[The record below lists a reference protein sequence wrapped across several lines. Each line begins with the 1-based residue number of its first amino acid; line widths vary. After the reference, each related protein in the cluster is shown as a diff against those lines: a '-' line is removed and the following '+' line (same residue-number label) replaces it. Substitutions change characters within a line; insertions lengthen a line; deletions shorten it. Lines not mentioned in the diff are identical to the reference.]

1 MNIYLNND
9 VISDLSLTDSELGV
23 YVALRNIYLSNRDYQ
38 VVTFNMIAYELF
50 GNKDYKRA
58 IFESIKS
65 SFKSL
70 VDKEIITIIDEL
82 SSTEFVVNLSKLYI
96 NMENEDTYYTV
107 VRDNE
112 VHTIMNINSKIDKFK
127 LLRYFII
134 CMKTICRTTGVY
146 KDCGIKQNFVG
157 FMTQDY
163 LCSLI
168 GISHDTNSKLIQTYN
183 SVLEENKLLYIYR
196 HTEMK
201 RDKKTG
207 QIKSFANHYGRYED
221 KDDIE
226 IFALNYEKTCGI
238 QEEIVQSDK
247 SNQRRRLSSQ
257 YNNLCYDFDRYVD
270 TYSDEELIEIYKY
283 IHFKND
289 EIEKELETAKEGTE
303 YYDRLLDKLKDE
315 DLFDDI
321 PCVVEYI
328 NKKCRETA

>member
-1 MNIYLNND
+1 
-9 VISDLSLTDSELGV
+9 
-23 YVALRNIYLSNRDYQ
+23 
-38 VVTFNMIAYELF
+38 
-50 GNKDYKRA
+50 
-58 IFESIKS
+58 
-65 SFKSL
+65 
-70 VDKEIITIIDEL
+70 
-82 SSTEFVVNLSKLYI
+82 
-96 NMENEDTYYTV
+96 MENEDTYYTIIK
-107 VRDNE
+107 DNE

-146 KDCGIKQNFVG
+146 KDCGTKQNFVG
-157 FMTQDY
+157 FMTQEY

-226 IFALNYEKTCGI
+226 IFALNYEKTCGVE
-238 QEEIVQSDK
+238 EEIVQSDK

-270 TYSDEELIEIYKY
+270 AYSDEELIEIYKY

>member
-9 VISDLSLTDSELGV
+9 VISDLSLTDSEIGV

-96 NMENEDTYYTV
+96 NMENEDTYYTIIK
-107 VRDNE
+107 DNE

-146 KDCGIKQNFVG
+146 KDCGTKQNFVG
-157 FMTQDY
+157 FMTQEY

-226 IFALNYEKTCGI
+226 IFALNYEKTCGA

-247 SNQRRRLSSQ
+247 
-257 YNNLCYDFDRYVD
+257 
-270 TYSDEELIEIYKY
+270 
-283 IHFKND
+283 
-289 EIEKELETAKEGTE
+289 
-303 YYDRLLDKLKDE
+303 
-315 DLFDDI
+315 
-321 PCVVEYI
+321 
-328 NKKCRETA
+328 

>member
-9 VISDLSLTDSELGV
+9 VICDLSLTDSELGV
-23 YVALRNIYLSNRDYQ
+23 YVALRSIYLSNRDYQ
-38 VVTFNMIAYELF
+38 CITFNMIAYELF
-50 GNKDYKRA
+50 GNKEYKRA

-70 VDKEIITIIDEL
+70 VDKGFIIIIDEL
-82 SSTEFVVNLSKLYI
+82 SSTEFIVNLSKLYI
-96 NMENEDTYYTV
+96 NMENEDTYYTI
-107 VRDNE
+107 VRDDE
-112 VHTIMNINSKIDKFK
+112 LHTIMNITAKIDKFK

-146 KDCGIKQNFVG
+146 KDYDTKQNFVG
-157 FMTQDY
+157 FMTQEY
-163 LCSLI
+163 LCNLI
-168 GISHDTNSKLIQTYN
+168 GVSHDTNSKLIQTYN
-183 SVLEENKLLYIYR
+183 SILEENKLLFIYR

-207 QIKSFANHYGRYED
+207 QIKSFSNHYGRYED

-226 IFALNYEKTCGI
+226 VFALNYEKTCGVN
-238 QEEIVQSDK
+238 EEIVQSDK
-247 SNQRRRLSSQ
+247 SNQRRRLSSR

-270 TYSDEELIEIYKY
+270 TYSDKELIEIYKY

-289 EIEKELETAKEGTE
+289 EIEKELEAAKEGTE